1 MTDVTLKALAA
12 ERQVSV
18 DRLVQQ
24 FADAGIRK
32 SADDSV
38 SAQEKQTLLAHLNR
52 EAVSGPDK
60 LTLQRKTRSTLNIPG
75 TGGKSKSVQIE
86 VRKKR
91 TFVKR
96 DPQEAERLAAE
107 EQAQREAE
115 EQARREAEE
124 QAKREAQQKAE
135 REAAEQ
141 AKREAA
147 EKAKREAAEKD
158 KVSNQQTDDMTKTAQ
173 AEKARRENEAAEL
186 KRKAEEEARRKLE
199 EEARRVAE
207 EARRMAEENKWT
219 ATPEPVE
226 DTSDYHVTTSQHAR
240 QAEDEND
247 REVEGGRGRGRNA
260 KAARPAK
267 KGKHAESKADREE
280 ARAAVRGGK
289 GGKRKGSSLQQ
300 GFQKPAQAVN
310 RDVVIGE
317 TITVGE
323 LANKMAVKGSQV
335 IKAMMKLGA
344 MATINQVIDQETAQL
359 VAEEMGHKV
368 ILRRENELEE
378 AVMSDRDTGAA
389 AEPRAPVVTIMG
401 HVDHGKTSLLDYIRS
416 TKVAS
421 GEAGGITQHIGAYH
435 VETDNGM
442 ITFLDTPGHAAFTSM
457 RARGAQATD
466 IVVLVVAADD
476 GVMPQTIEAIQHA
489 KAAGVPV
496 VVAVNKIDK
505 PEADPDRVKNELSQ
519 YGILPEEW
527 GGQHAKAAGVPV
539 VVAVNKID
547 KPEADPDRVKNEL
560 SQYGILPEEWG
571 GESQF
576 VHVSAKAGT
585 GIDELLDA
593 ILLQAEVLELKA
605 VRKGMASGAVIES
618 FLDKGRGPVAT
629 VLVREG
635 TLHKGDIVLCGFEYA
650 VCMASGAVI
659 ESFLD
664 KGRGPVATVLVRE
677 GTLHK
682 GDIVLCGFEYGRVR
696 AMRNELGQEVLEAG
710 PSIPVEIL
718 GLSGVPAA
726 GDEVTVV
733 RDEKKARE
741 VALYRQGKF
750 REVKLARQQKSK
762 LENMFAN
769 MTEGEVHEVNI
780 VLKADVQ
787 GSVEAISD
795 SLLKLSTDE
804 VKVKIIGSGVGGI
817 TETDATLAAASNAIL
832 VGFNVRA
839 DASARKVIESE
850 SLDLRYYSV
859 IYNLIDEVKAAMSGM
874 LSPELKQ
881 QIIGL
886 AEVRDVFKSPKFG
899 AIAGCM
905 VTEGT
910 IKRHN
915 PIRVLRDNV
924 VIYEGELE
932 SLRRFKDDVNE
943 VRNGMECGIGVKNY
957 NDVRV
962 GDMIEVF
969 EIIEIQRTIA

>member
-1 MTDVTLKALAA
+1 MTDVTIKTLAA
-12 ERQVSV
+12 ERQTSV
-18 DRLVQQ
+18 ERLVQQ

-38 SAQEKQTLLAHLNR
+38 SAQEKQTLIDHLNQKN
-52 EAVSGPDK
+52 SGPDK

-124 QAKREAQQKAE
+124 SAKREAQQKAE

-147 EKAKREAAEKD
+147 EQAKREAAEKD
-158 KVSNQQTDDMTKTAQ
+158 KVSNQQDDMTKNAQ
-173 AEKARRENEAAEL
+173 AEKARREQEAAEL

-219 ATPEPVE
+219 DNAEPTE
-226 DTSDYHVTTSQHAR
+226 DSSDYHVTTSQHAR
-240 QAEDEND
+240 QAEDESD

-260 KAARPAK
+260 KAARPK
-267 KGKHAESKADREE
+267 KGNKHAESKADREE

-359 VAEEMGHKV
+359 VAEE
-368 ILRRENELEE
+368 I
-378 AVMSDRDTGAA
+378 
-389 AEPRAPVVTIMG
+389 IMG

-435 VETDNGM
+435 VETENGM

-527 GGQHAKAAGVPV
+527 GG
-539 VVAVNKID
+539 
-547 KPEADPDRVKNEL
+547 
-560 SQYGILPEEWG
+560 
-571 GESQF
+571 ESQF

-605 VRKGMASGAVIES
+605 VRKG
-618 FLDKGRGPVAT
+618 
-629 VLVREG
+629 
-635 TLHKGDIVLCGFEYA
+635 
-650 VCMASGAVI
+650 MASGAVI

-839 DASARKVIESE
+839 DASARKVIEAE

-905 VTEGT
+905 VTEGVV
-910 IKRHN
+910 KRHN

-957 NDVRV
+957 NDVRT
-962 GDMIEVF
+962 GDVIEVF

>member
-1 MTDVTLKALAA
+1 MTDVTIKALAS
-12 ERQVSV
+12 EIQTSV
-18 DRLVQQ
+18 DRLIQQ

-32 SADDSV
+32 LADDSV
-38 SAQEKQTLLAHLNR
+38 TSQEKQTLLTHLNR
-52 EAVSGPDK
+52 EHGSAPDK

-124 QAKREAQQKAE
+124 AAKREAQLKAE

-141 AKREAA
+141 AKREVAD
-147 EKAKREAAEKD
+147 KAKREAAEKD
-158 KVSNQQTDDMTKTAQ
+158 KVSNQHTDEMTKTAQ
-173 AEKARRENEAAEL
+173 AEKIRRENEAAEL
-186 KRKAEEEARRKLE
+186 KRKSEEEARRKLE

-207 EARRMAEENKWT
+207 EARRMAEENEKNWSET
-219 ATPEPVE
+219 SDSPE
-226 DTSDYHVTTSQHAR
+226 DSSDYHVTTSQHAR
-240 QAEDEND
+240 QAEDDND
-247 REVEGGRGRGRNA
+247 REVEGGRGRSRSS

-267 KGKHAESKADREE
+267 KGNKHAESKADREE

-289 GGKRKGSSLQQ
+289 GGKHRKGSALQQ

-489 KAAGVPV
+489 KAA
-496 VVAVNKIDK
+496 
-505 PEADPDRVKNELSQ
+505 Q
-519 YGILPEEW
+519 
-527 GGQHAKAAGVPV
+527 VPV

-585 GIDELLDA
+585 GIDDLLDA

-605 VRKGMASGAVIES
+605 VRNG
-618 FLDKGRGPVAT
+618 
-629 VLVREG
+629 
-635 TLHKGDIVLCGFEYA
+635 
-650 VCMASGAVI
+650 MASGAVI

-696 AMRNELGQEVLEAG
+696 AMRDELGREVLEAG

-839 DASARKVIESE
+839 DASARKVIEAE

-969 EIIEIQRTIA
+969 EIIEIQRSID

>member
-1 MTDVTLKALAA
+1 MTDVTVKTLAA
-12 ERQVSV
+12 EIQTSV

-24 FADAGIRK
+24 FADAGIPK

-38 SAQEKQTLLAHLNR
+38 TAQEKQTLLSHLNR
-52 EAVSGPDK
+52 EHGSAPDK
-60 LTLQRKTRSTLNIPG
+60 LTLQRKTRSTLNVPG

-86 VRKKR
+86 VRKTR

-115 EQARREAEE
+115 EQAQREAEVT
-124 QAKREAQQKAE
+124 AKREAELKAE
-135 REAAEQ
+135 
-141 AKREAA
+141 REAA
-147 EKAKREAAEKD
+147 EKAKRDASDKVKRDAAEKD
-158 KVSNQQTDDMTKTAQ
+158 KVSNQQTDEMTKTALTD
-173 AEKARRENEAAEL
+173 KARRENEAAEL

-199 EEARRVAE
+199 EDARRVAE
-207 EARRMAEENKWT
+207 EARRMAEENAGVWAEQEK
-219 ATPEPVE
+219 AKGEE
-226 DTSDYHVTTSQHAR
+226 DKSDYHVTTSQHAR

-247 REVEGGRGRGRNA
+247 REVEAGRSRTRTA
-260 KAARPAK
+260 TKAARPQK
-267 KGKHAESKADREE
+267 KGNKHSESKADREE
-280 ARAAVRGGK
+280 ARAAGRGGK

-389 AEPRAPVVTIMG
+389 AEARAPVVTIMG

-489 KAAGVPV
+489 KAAQVPV

-505 PEADPDRVKNELSQ
+505 PEADMDRVKNELSQ
-519 YGILPEEW
+519 YG
-527 GGQHAKAAGVPV
+527 VM
-539 VVAVNKID
+539 
-547 KPEADPDRVKNEL
+547 
-560 SQYGILPEEWG
+560 PEEWG

-576 VHVSAKAGT
+576 IPVSAKAGT
-585 GIDELLDA
+585 GIDDLLNA

-605 VRKGMASGAVIES
+605 VRNGMASGAVIES

-635 TLHKGDIVLCGFEYA
+635 TLN
-650 VCMASGAVI
+650 
-659 ESFLD
+659 
-664 KGRGPVATVLVRE
+664 
-677 GTLHK
+677 K

-696 AMRNELGQEVLEAG
+696 AMRNELGLEVLEAG

-769 MTEGEVHEVNI
+769 MTEGEVHEVNV

-839 DASARKVIESE
+839 DASARKVIDSE

-859 IYNLIDEVKAAMSGM
+859 IYHLIDEVKAAMSGM

-905 VTEGT
+905 VTEGL

-969 EIIEIQRTIA
+969 EIIEIKRSID

>member
-1 MTDVTLKALAA
+1 MTDVTVKALAA
-12 ERQVSV
+12 EIQTSV

-24 FADAGIRK
+24 FADAGIPK
-32 SADDSV
+32 GADDSV
-38 SAQEKQTLLAHLNR
+38 TAQEKQTLLTHLNR
-52 EAVSGPDK
+52 EHGSGPDK

-96 DPQEAERLAAE
+96 DPLEAERLAAE
-107 EQAQREAE
+107 EQAKRDAEEKAQREAE
-115 EQARREAEE
+115 EAAKREAAEKAQRQAEE
-124 QAKREAQQKAE
+124 QAKREAAD
-135 REAAEQ
+135 
-141 AKREAA
+141 
-147 EKAKREAAEKD
+147 KAKREAAEKD
-158 KVSNQQTDDMTKTAQ
+158 KVSNQQTDVENKAVQ
-173 AEKARRENEAAEL
+173 ADKARREADAAEL

-207 EARRMAEENKWT
+207 EARRMAE
-219 ATPEPVE
+219 AGGPEWVKPAEEE
-226 DTSDYHVTTSQHAR
+226 DNSDYHVTTSQHAR

-247 REVEGGRGRGRNA
+247 REVEGGRGRGRTA
-260 KAARPAK
+260 KAPRPK
-267 KGKHAESKADREE
+267 KGNKHSETKADREE

-289 GGKRKGSSLQQ
+289 GGKNRRGSTLQQ

-310 RDVVIGE
+310 RDVMIGE
-317 TITVGE
+317 TITVAE

-335 IKAMMKLGA
+335 IKAMMKMGA

-378 AVMSDRDTGAA
+378 ALMSDRDTGVQ

-416 TKVAS
+416 TKIAS

-435 VETDNGM
+435 VQTDNGS
-442 ITFLDTPGHAAFTSM
+442 ITFLDTPGHAAFTAM

-489 KAAGVPV
+489 KAAKVPV

-505 PEADPDRVKNELSQ
+505 PEADPDRVKNELAQ
-519 YGILPEEW
+519 YGI
-527 GGQHAKAAGVPV
+527 
-539 VVAVNKID
+539 I
-547 KPEADPDRVKNEL
+547 
-560 SQYGILPEEWG
+560 PEEWG

-593 ILLQAEVLELKA
+593 ILLQSEVLELKA
-605 VRKGMASGAVIES
+605 VRNGMASGVVIES
-618 FLDKGRGPVAT
+618 FLDKGRGPVA
-629 VLVREG
+629 
-635 TLHKGDIVLCGFEYA
+635 
-650 VCMASGAVI
+650 S
-659 ESFLD
+659 
-664 KGRGPVATVLVRE
+664 VLVRE

-696 AMRNELGQEVLEAG
+696 AMRNELGQEVTEAG

-718 GLSGVPAA
+718 GLSGVPVA
-726 GDEVTVV
+726 GDEATVV

-750 REVKLARQQKSK
+750 REVKLARQQKAK

-769 MTEGEVHEVNI
+769 MTEGEVSEVNI

-787 GSVEAISD
+787 GSVEAITD

-839 DASARKVIESE
+839 DASARRVIEAE

-874 LSPELKQ
+874 LAPEYKQ

-905 VTEGT
+905 VTEGVV
-910 IKRHN
+910 KRHN

-957 NDVRV
+957 NDVRS

-969 EIIEIQRTIA
+969 EIIEIQRSID

>member
-1 MTDVTLKALAA
+1 MTDVTIKALAS
-12 ERQVSV
+12 EIQTSV
-18 DRLVQQ
+18 DRLIQQ

-38 SAQEKQTLLAHLNR
+38 TSQEKQTLLTHLNR
-52 EAVSGPDK
+52 EHGSAPDK

-124 QAKREAQQKAE
+124 AAKREAQLKAE

-141 AKREAA
+141 AKREVAD
-147 EKAKREAAEKD
+147 KAKREAAEKD
-158 KVSNQQTDDMTKTAQ
+158 KVSNQHTDEMTKTAQ
-173 AEKARRENEAAEL
+173 AEKIRRENEAAEL
-186 KRKAEEEARRKLE
+186 KRKSEEEARRKLE

-207 EARRMAEENKWT
+207 EARRMAEENEKNWSET
-219 ATPEPVE
+219 SDSPE
-226 DTSDYHVTTSQHAR
+226 DSSDYHVTTSQHAR
-240 QAEDEND
+240 QAEDDND
-247 REVEGGRGRGRNA
+247 REVEGGRGRSRSS

-267 KGKHAESKADREE
+267 KGNKHAESKADREE

-289 GGKRKGSSLQQ
+289 GGKHRKGSALQQ

-489 KAAGVPV
+489 KAA
-496 VVAVNKIDK
+496 
-505 PEADPDRVKNELSQ
+505 Q
-519 YGILPEEW
+519 
-527 GGQHAKAAGVPV
+527 VPV

-585 GIDELLDA
+585 GIDDLLDA

-605 VRKGMASGAVIES
+605 VRNG
-618 FLDKGRGPVAT
+618 
-629 VLVREG
+629 
-635 TLHKGDIVLCGFEYA
+635 
-650 VCMASGAVI
+650 MASGAVI

-696 AMRNELGQEVLEAG
+696 AMRDELGREVLEAG

-718 GLSGVPAA
+718 GLFGVPAA

-839 DASARKVIESE
+839 DASARKVIEAK

-969 EIIEIQRTIA
+969 EIIEIQRSID

>member
-1 MTDVTLKALAA
+1 MTDVTVKSLAA
-12 ERQVSV
+12 EIQTPV

-24 FADAGIRK
+24 FADAGIPK
-32 SADDSV
+32 SENDAV
-38 SAQEKQTLLAHLNR
+38 TQQEKETLLSHLNR
-52 EAVSGPDK
+52 EHGQVGSAK

-91 TFVKR
+91 TYVKG
-96 DPQEAERLAAE
+96 DAESEQAQAEAEAEAQREAE

-115 EQARREAEE
+115 EKARREAE
-124 QAKREAQQKAE
+124 QKAQREAE
-135 REAAEQ
+135 
-141 AKREAA
+141 
-147 EKAKREAAEKD
+147 D
-158 KVSNQQTDDMTKTAQ
+158 
-173 AEKARRENEAAEL
+173 KARREAADKAKRAAAENEKVTNQPTDEVTRAAQSDKARREAEAAEL

-199 EEARRVAE
+199 EAARLVAE
-207 EARRMAEENKWT
+207 EARRLAEEKSAEWEK
-219 ATPEPVE
+219 PEEE
-226 DTSDYHVTTSQHAR
+226 DKGDYHVTTSTHAR

-247 REVEGGRGRGRNA
+247 RQVEAGRARARTTA

-267 KGKHAESKADREE
+267 KGNKHSEAKTDREE
-280 ARAAVRGGK
+280 ARAQVRGGK
-289 GGKRKGSSLQQ
+289 GGKHRKPSALQQ
-300 GFQKPAQAVN
+300 GFNKPAQAVN

-317 TITVGE
+317 TITVAE
-323 LANKMAVKGSQV
+323 LANKMAVKGSLV
-335 IKAMMKLGA
+335 IKAMMKMGA

-368 ILRRENELEE
+368 TLRRENELEE
-378 AVMSDRDTGAA
+378 AVMDDRDTDAA
-389 AEPRAPVVTIMG
+389 QESRAPVVTIMG

-416 TKVAS
+416 TKIAS

-435 VETDNGM
+435 VETDTGM
-442 ITFLDTPGHAAFTSM
+442 VTFLDTPGHAAFTAM

-466 IVVLVVAADD
+466 IVILVVAADD

-489 KAAGVPV
+489 KAAKVPV
-496 VVAVNKIDK
+496 VVAVNKCDK
-505 PEADPDRVKNELSQ
+505 PEADPDRVKNELTQ
-519 YGILPEEW
+519 YGI
-527 GGQHAKAAGVPV
+527 
-539 VVAVNKID
+539 I
-547 KPEADPDRVKNEL
+547 
-560 SQYGILPEEWG
+560 PEEWG
-571 GESQF
+571 GENMF
-576 VHVSAKAGT
+576 VNVSAKAGT
-585 GIDELLDA
+585 GIDDLLNA
-593 ILLQAEVLELKA
+593 ILLQAEVLELTA
-605 VRKGMASGAVIES
+605 IREGMASGVVIES

-635 TLHKGDIVLCGFEYA
+635 TLN
-650 VCMASGAVI
+650 
-659 ESFLD
+659 
-664 KGRGPVATVLVRE
+664 
-677 GTLHK
+677 K

-696 AMRNELGQEVLEAG
+696 AMRDELGREVMEAG

-726 GDEVTVV
+726 GDEATVV

-769 MTEGEVHEVNI
+769 MTEGEVSELNI
-780 VLKADVQ
+780 VMKADVQ

-804 VKVKIIGSGVGGI
+804 VKVKIVGSGVGGI

-832 VGFNVRA
+832 IGFNVRA
-839 DASARKVIESE
+839 DASARRVIDAE

-874 LSPELKQ
+874 LAPEYKQ

-886 AEVRDVFKSPKFG
+886 AAVRDVFKSPKFG

-905 VTEGT
+905 VTEGN

-969 EIIEIQRTIA
+969 EIIEIKRTIE

>member
-1 MTDVTLKALAA
+1 MTDVTIKALAS
-12 ERQVSV
+12 EIQTSV
-18 DRLVQQ
+18 DRLIQQ

-38 SAQEKQTLLAHLNR
+38 TSQEKQTLLTHLNR
-52 EAVSGPDK
+52 EHGSAPDK

-96 DPQEAERLAAE
+96 DLQEAERLAAE

-124 QAKREAQQKAE
+124 AAKREAQLKAE

-141 AKREAA
+141 AKREVAD
-147 EKAKREAAEKD
+147 KAKREAAEKD
-158 KVSNQQTDDMTKTAQ
+158 KVSNQHTDEMTKTAQ
-173 AEKARRENEAAEL
+173 AEKIRRENEAAEL
-186 KRKAEEEARRKLE
+186 KRKSEEEARRKLE

-207 EARRMAEENKWT
+207 EARRMAEENEKNWSET
-219 ATPEPVE
+219 SDSPE
-226 DTSDYHVTTSQHAR
+226 DSSDYHVTTSQHAR
-240 QAEDEND
+240 QAEDDND
-247 REVEGGRGRGRNA
+247 REVEGGRGRSRSS

-267 KGKHAESKADREE
+267 KGNKHAESKADREE

-289 GGKRKGSSLQQ
+289 GGKHRKGSALQQ

-519 YGILPEEW
+519 YGIM
-527 GGQHAKAAGVPV
+527 
-539 VVAVNKID
+539 
-547 KPEADPDRVKNEL
+547 
-560 SQYGILPEEWG
+560 PEEWG

-605 VRKGMASGAVIES
+605 VRKG
-618 FLDKGRGPVAT
+618 
-629 VLVREG
+629 
-635 TLHKGDIVLCGFEYA
+635 
-650 VCMASGAVI
+650 MASGAVI

-769 MTEGEVHEVNI
+769 MTEGEVHEVNV

-859 IYNLIDEVKAAMSGM
+859 IYHLIDEVKAAMSGM

-969 EIIEIQRTIA
+969 EIIEIQRSID

>member
-1 MTDVTLKALAA
+1 MTDLTLKALAA

-186 KRKAEEEARRKLE
+186 KRKAEEEARRKLEEEARRKLE

-527 GGQHAKAAGVPV
+527 GG
-539 VVAVNKID
+539 
-547 KPEADPDRVKNEL
+547 
-560 SQYGILPEEWG
+560 
-571 GESQF
+571 ESQF

-605 VRKGMASGAVIES
+605 VRKG
-618 FLDKGRGPVAT
+618 
-629 VLVREG
+629 
-635 TLHKGDIVLCGFEYA
+635 
-650 VCMASGAVI
+650 MASGAVI

-762 LENMFAN
+762 LENMFVN

>member
-1 MTDVTLKALAA
+1 MTDVTIKALAS
-12 ERQVSV
+12 EIQTSV
-18 DRLVQQ
+18 DRLIQQ

-38 SAQEKQTLLAHLNR
+38 TSQEKQTLLTHLNR
-52 EAVSGPDK
+52 EHGSAPDK

-124 QAKREAQQKAE
+124 AAKREAQQKAE
-135 REAAEQ
+135 REAAEK
-141 AKREAA
+141 ANREAA
-147 EKAKREAAEKD
+147 DKAKREAAEKD
-158 KVSNQQTDDMTKTAQ
+158 KVSNQQTDEMTKTAQ

-207 EARRMAEENKWT
+207 EARRMAEENEKNGVNN
-219 ATPEPVE
+219 AEPIE
-226 DTSDYHVTTSQHAR
+226 DASDYHVTTSTHAR

-247 REVEGGRGRGRNA
+247 REVEGGRGRARTA
-260 KAARPAK
+260 SKAARPQK
-267 KGKHAESKADREE
+267 KGNKHAESKADREE

-289 GGKRKGSSLQQ
+289 GGKRKGSALQQ

-317 TITVGE
+317 TITVGD

-435 VETDNGM
+435 VETENGM

-489 KAAGVPV
+489 KAAQVPL

-505 PEADPDRVKNELSQ
+505 PEADMDRVKNELSQ
-519 YGILPEEW
+519 YG
-527 GGQHAKAAGVPV
+527 VM
-539 VVAVNKID
+539 
-547 KPEADPDRVKNEL
+547 
-560 SQYGILPEEWG
+560 PEEWG

-605 VRKGMASGAVIES
+605 IRNGMARGAVIES

-635 TLHKGDIVLCGFEYA
+635 TLN
-650 VCMASGAVI
+650 
-659 ESFLD
+659 
-664 KGRGPVATVLVRE
+664 
-677 GTLHK
+677 K

-905 VTEGT
+905 VTEGN

-969 EIIEIQRTIA
+969 EIIEIQRSID

>member
-1 MTDVTLKALAA
+1 MTDVTIKALAS
-12 ERQVSV
+12 EIQTSV
-18 DRLVQQ
+18 DRLIQQ

-38 SAQEKQTLLAHLNR
+38 TAQEKQTLLTHLNR
-52 EAVSGPDK
+52 EHGSAPDK

-115 EQARREAEE
+115 EQAHREAEE
-124 QAKREAQQKAE
+124 AAKREAQLKAE

-141 AKREAA
+141 AKREVA

-158 KVSNQQTDDMTKTAQ
+158 KVSNQQTDDMTKSAQ
-173 AEKARRENEAAEL
+173 AEKIRRENEAAEL

-199 EEARRVAE
+199 EEARRVAD
-207 EARRMAEENKWT
+207 EARRMAAENEKNWT
-219 ATPEPVE
+219 ETPEAPE
-226 DTSDYHVTTSQHAR
+226 ETSDYHVTTSQHAR
-240 QAEDEND
+240 QAEDDND
-247 REVEGGRGRGRNA
+247 REVEGGRGRGRNS
-260 KAARPAK
+260 KAARPK
-267 KGKHAESKADREE
+267 KGNKHAESKADREE

-310 RDVVIGE
+310 RDVIIGE

-435 VETDNGM
+435 VETENGM

-489 KAAGVPV
+489 KAAQVPL

-505 PEADPDRVKNELSQ
+505 PEADMDRVKNELSQ
-519 YGILPEEW
+519 YG
-527 GGQHAKAAGVPV
+527 VM
-539 VVAVNKID
+539 
-547 KPEADPDRVKNEL
+547 
-560 SQYGILPEEWG
+560 PEEWG
-571 GESQF
+571 GEAQF
-576 VHVSAKAGT
+576 IPVSAKAGT
-585 GIDELLDA
+585 GIDDLLNA

-605 VRKGMASGAVIES
+605 VRKG
-618 FLDKGRGPVAT
+618 
-629 VLVREG
+629 
-635 TLHKGDIVLCGFEYA
+635 
-650 VCMASGAVI
+650 MASGAVI

-839 DASARKVIESE
+839 DASARKVIDAE

>member
-1 MTDVTLKALAA
+1 MTDVTIKTLAA
-12 ERQVSV
+12 ERQTSV
-18 DRLVQQ
+18 ERLVQQ

-38 SAQEKQTLLAHLNR
+38 SAQEKQTLIDHLNQKN
-52 EAVSGPDK
+52 SGPDK

-124 QAKREAQQKAE
+124 AAKREAQLKAE

-141 AKREAA
+141 AKREVAD
-147 EKAKREAAEKD
+147 KAKREAAEKD
-158 KVSNQQTDDMTKTAQ
+158 KVSNQHTDEMTKTAQ
-173 AEKARRENEAAEL
+173 AEKIRRENEAAEL
-186 KRKAEEEARRKLE
+186 KRKSEEEARRKLE

-207 EARRMAEENKWT
+207 EARRMAEENEKNWSET
-219 ATPEPVE
+219 SDSPE
-226 DTSDYHVTTSQHAR
+226 DSSDYHVTTSQHAR
-240 QAEDEND
+240 QAEDDND
-247 REVEGGRGRGRNA
+247 REVEGGRGRSRSS

-267 KGKHAESKADREE
+267 KGNKHAESKADREE

-289 GGKRKGSSLQQ
+289 GGKHRKGSALQQ

-435 VETDNGM
+435 VETENGM

-489 KAAGVPV
+489 KAA
-496 VVAVNKIDK
+496 
-505 PEADPDRVKNELSQ
+505 Q
-519 YGILPEEW
+519 
-527 GGQHAKAAGVPV
+527 VPV

-605 VRKGMASGAVIES
+605 VRKG
-618 FLDKGRGPVAT
+618 
-629 VLVREG
+629 
-635 TLHKGDIVLCGFEYA
+635 
-650 VCMASGAVI
+650 MASGAVI

-839 DASARKVIESE
+839 DASARKVIEAE

-905 VTEGT
+905 VIEGVV
-910 IKRHN
+910 KRHN

-957 NDVRV
+957 NDVRT
-962 GDMIEVF
+962 GDVIEVF

>member
-1 MTDVTLKALAA
+1 MTDVTIKALAS
-12 ERQVSV
+12 EIQTSV
-18 DRLVQQ
+18 DRLIQQ

-38 SAQEKQTLLAHLNR
+38 TAQEKQTLLTHLNR
-52 EAVSGPDK
+52 EHGSAPDK

-124 QAKREAQQKAE
+124 SAKREAQLKAE

-141 AKREAA
+141 AKRELAD
-147 EKAKREAAEKD
+147 KAKREAAEKD

-173 AEKARRENEAAEL
+173 AEKQRRENEAAEL
-186 KRKAEEEARRKLE
+186 KRKSEEEARRKLE

-207 EARRMAEENKWT
+207 EARRMAQENEKNWT
-219 ATPEPVE
+219 EAPETPEE
-226 DTSDYHVTTSQHAR
+226 TTDYHVTTSQHAR
-240 QAEDEND
+240 QAEDDND

-267 KGKHAESKADREE
+267 KGNKHAESKADREE

-289 GGKRKGSSLQQ
+289 GGKHRKGSALQQ

-310 RDVVIGE
+310 RDVIIGE
-317 TITVGE
+317 TITVGD

-378 AVMSDRDTGAA
+378 AVMSDRD
-389 AEPRAPVVTIMG
+389 
-401 HVDHGKTSLLDYIRS
+401 SLLDYIRS

-489 KAAGVPV
+489 KAAQVPL

-505 PEADPDRVKNELSQ
+505 PEADLDRVKNELSQ
-519 YGILPEEW
+519 YG
-527 GGQHAKAAGVPV
+527 VM
-539 VVAVNKID
+539 
-547 KPEADPDRVKNEL
+547 
-560 SQYGILPEEWG
+560 PEEWG
-571 GESQF
+571 GEAQF
-576 VHVSAKAGT
+576 IPVSAKAGT
-585 GIDELLDA
+585 GIDDLLNA

-605 VRKGMASGAVIES
+605 VRNG
-618 FLDKGRGPVAT
+618 
-629 VLVREG
+629 
-635 TLHKGDIVLCGFEYA
+635 
-650 VCMASGAVI
+650 MASGAVI

-696 AMRNELGQEVLEAG
+696 AMRNELGLEVLEAG

-769 MTEGEVHEVNI
+769 MTEGEVHEVNV

-839 DASARKVIESE
+839 DASARKVIDAE

-859 IYNLIDEVKAAMSGM
+859 IYHLIDEVKAAMSGM

-969 EIIEIQRTIA
+969 EIIEIQRTID